1 MVLIKQPHGKSP
13 LNGEVC
19 SKCGKKNHFLRM
31 CIKHTKMG
39 YVRFTKESVAEMEA
53 TDDDIFEYDFLM
65 STVYK
70 VFKKV
75 NPR

>member
-1 MVLIKQPHGKSP
+1 
-13 LNGEVC
+13 
-19 SKCGKKNHFLRM
+19 M
-31 CIKHTKMG
+31 CIKHIKMG
-39 YVRFTKESVAEMEA
+39 YVRFTKKSVAEMEA
-53 TDDDIFEYDFLM
+53 TDDDDVFEFDFLM